1 MAARRGVGVS
11 GWSATLTGA
20 FRGAVRVEGQRNG
33 DGDGGKAILDG
44 TKSRH
49 DLLKGNPDGGEVRGQ
64 LFYLRGLGIRFVFQ
78 NSISGK

>member
-1 MAARRGVGVS
+1 
-11 GWSATLTGA
+11 LTTVIPPYPNKCPFRW

-33 DGDGGKAILDG
+33 DGDGGKAILDR

-64 LFYLRGLGIRFVFQ
+64 LFYLSGLLGVRFVFQ